1 MLLRTILP
9 ELEFRQRE
17 EVKIKHL
24 YWFWSSS
31 RGDGFITSFLQSFI
45 GHQDV
50 SFELN
55 KGILAQ
61 YLLPGR
67 QASQGWAIMYNSTL

>member
-1 MLLRTILP
+1 MPLRTILP
-9 ELEFRQRE
+9 ELEFRQWE
-17 EVKIKHL
+17 EVKIKRL
-24 YWFWSSS
+24 YWFWSSF
-31 RGDGFITSFLQSFI
+31 RDVFISSFLQSFI

-61 YLLPGR
+61 YSLPDR